1 MCGVNSA
8 KAVHTVV
15 KRMLAVVAS
24 HYEIDLER
32 VWEGYILPDED
43 DLVEVEVQ
51 RLTDVIEG
59 PSSAL
64 AHHFKEEVV
73 PLVCPPGVRSYSA
86 ACHTR
91 FRWAEPGA

>member
-32 VWEGYILPDED
+32 V
-43 DLVEVEVQ
+43 
-51 RLTDVIEG
+51 
-59 PSSAL
+59 
-64 AHHFKEEVV
+64 
-73 PLVCPPGVRSYSA
+73 
-86 ACHTR
+86 
-91 FRWAEPGA
+91 